1 MKRVL
6 LTGATGFI
14 GRHCLPLLSARAGEV
29 HAVSRKA
36 PQPNRQDINWHQAD
50 LLDSQQVSNLIAK
63 VQPTH
68 LLHFAWFAVPGKYWT
83 ALENFRWV
91 QASLDLLQA
100 FAQYGGQRV
109 VMAGTCAEYDWRYG
123 YCCERV
129 TPLLPASAY
138 GICKHAL
145 HLMLEAFSAQTGLSA
160 AWGRIFFVYGPHEHP
175 CRLVPSVICSLL
187 RGEKAHCSHGNQIRD
202 FLPVWDVAQACVTLL
217 ESQVSGAVN
226 IASGQPV
233 ALREIIYKIAEK
245 MGRPDLIHLGSLPT
259 PASDTHLLVADVSR
273 LTDEV
278 GWSPSSDLDAGL
290 EKTIEWWRASLSY

>member
-14 GRHCLPLLSARAGEV
+14 GRHCLPLLSARGGEV
-29 HAVSRKA
+29 HAVSCKA
-36 PQPNRQDINWHQAD
+36 PQPNQLDVNWHQAD

-83 ALENFRWV
+83 ALDNFRWV

-109 VMAGTCAEYDWRYG
+109 VMAGTCAEYDWKYG
-123 YCCERV
+123 YCSERV
-129 TPLLPASAY
+129 TPLLPASVY
-138 GICKHAL
+138 GSCKHSL
-145 HLMLEAFSAQTGLSA
+145 HLMLEAFAAQTGLSA

-175 CRLVPSVICSLL
+175 SRLVPSVIGSLL
-187 RGEKAHCSHGNQIRD
+187 RGEKALCSHGNQIRD

-217 ESQVSGAVN
+217 DSQVSGAVN

-245 MGRPDLIHLGSLPT
+245 MGLPDLIHLGYLPT

>member
-14 GRHCLPLLSARAGEV
+14 GRHCLPLLSGKGSEV
-29 HAVSRKA
+29 HAVSSKA
-36 PQPNRQDINWHQAD
+36 PQPNEGDVHWHQAD

-68 LLHFAWFAVPGKYWT
+68 LLHFAWLVVPGKYWT

-109 VMAGTCAEYDWRYG
+109 VMAGTCAEYDWKYG
-123 YCCERV
+123 CCSERV

-145 HLMLEAFSAQTGLSA
+145 HLMVEAFAAQTGLSA

-175 CRLVPSVICSLL
+175 SRLVPSVICSLL
-187 RGEKAHCSHGNQIRD
+187 RGEKARCSHGNQIRD

-233 ALREIIYKIAEK
+233 ALREMIYKIAEK
-245 MGRPDLIHLGSLPT
+245 MGRPDLIQLGSLPT
-259 PASDTHLLVADVSR
+259 PASDPHLLVADVSR
-273 LTDEV
+273 LTGEV

-290 EKTIEWWRASLSY
+290 EKTIEWWKASLSY